1 MRKLVLSLALIAG
14 PASALTRPV
23 SYTLPSG
30 CAATKVTPVLVG
42 FDVNDNIQGTIN
54 VTGTC
59 IGHLAHGGTYR
70 YAFSQSSPVTWD
82 WNGGYANFYNASLAT
97 FAANSY
103 AAVDPF
109 GNTANVVG
117 SQVSLTVVSPPSPIV
132 PVAAIVPN
140 VIGDTLAQADAAL
153 SAWSLLPSVTVNYN
167 VAYPV
172 GQVFNQLPAAGTVVP
187 FGTYV
192 YVWERGQF
200 FN

>member
-14 PASALTRPV
+14 PASALTLPV

-70 YAFSQSSPVTWD
+70 YAYNQSSPVTWD
-82 WNGGYANFYNASLAT
+82 WNGAYTGSYNA
-97 FAANSY
+97 
-103 AAVDPF
+103 
-109 GNTANVVG
+109 ANVVLASSNNEAVDLRG
-117 SQVSLTVVSPPSPIV
+117 NEVLVNGATVTATIVNPPFPIV

-140 VIGDTLAQADAAL
+140 VIGDTLVQADAAL
-153 SAWSLLPSVTVNYN
+153 SAWSLLPSLTINYS
-167 VAYPV
+167 VAYPI
-172 GQVFNQLPAAGTVVP
+172 GAVFNQLPSPGSVVP
-187 FGTYV
+187 FGSYV
-192 YVWERGQF
+192 YVWERGVLAD
-200 FN
+200 